1 MVHTKCAG
9 FNSRKS
15 DGLAKG
21 KNLNYCCDAC
31 LVVANETK
39 FFMSQ
44 TTGRLK
50 ELINSLG
57 VVRDS
62 FRRSDDVSALNSSPK
77 RKKAAGG
84 RLPKAP

>member
-1 MVHTKCAG
+1 
-9 FNSRKS
+9 
-15 DGLAKG
+15 
-21 KNLNYCCDAC
+21 
-31 LVVANETK
+31 
-39 FFMSQ
+39 MSQ